1 MAFSIVILVIGLIV
15 LLIGSYT
22 DIRTREVPDWVDYGL
37 IFIGLGT
44 RLIYSFATFDWSYL
58 IEGILGF
65 AVFLAIAYAMFYAGQ
80 WGGGDAKMMMGLGAL
95 VGLRFG
101 WLDFSLSFLFNV
113 FLVGAVYGLVW
124 TSTLAFVNRQEFW
137 AEVKKIVHTPRMLR
151 IRKMF
156 IISAVIMLVLA
167 MFAGNLA
174 LKLLLFAFV
183 AFYLGTFYL
192 WIFIKAVEKVCM
204 YKLIAPEKLTE
215 GDWIAKDIVVE
226 GKKICGPKDLG
237 IEMRQIRQLIKLKRQ
252 KKIDKILI
260 KEGIPFV
267 PSFLIAFIATYLFG
281 NMFLMFV

>member
-101 WLDFSLSFLFNV
+101 WLDFSLSFLFY
-113 FLVGAVYGLVW
+113 FFVGGRGLGSCMDFN
-124 TSTLAFVNRQEFW
+124 TCICQQAG
-137 AEVKKIVHTPRMLR
+137 
-151 IRKMF
+151 
-156 IISAVIMLVLA
+156 VL
-167 MFAGNLA
+167 G
-174 LKLLLFAFV
+174 
-183 AFYLGTFYL
+183 
-192 WIFIKAVEKVCM
+192 
-204 YKLIAPEKLTE
+204 
-215 GDWIAKDIVVE
+215 
-226 GKKICGPKDLG
+226 
-237 IEMRQIRQLIKLKRQ
+237 
-252 KKIDKILI
+252 
-260 KEGIPFV
+260 
-267 PSFLIAFIATYLFG
+267 
-281 NMFLMFV
+281 